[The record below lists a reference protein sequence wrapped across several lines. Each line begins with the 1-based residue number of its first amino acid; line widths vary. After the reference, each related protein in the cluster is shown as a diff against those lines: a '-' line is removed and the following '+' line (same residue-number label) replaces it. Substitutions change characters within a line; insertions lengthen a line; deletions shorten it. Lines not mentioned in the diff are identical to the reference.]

1 MRIRRISSRP
11 EESAT
16 AVVTEYRYDDAR
28 FEIYLGSDDFVDDL
42 HTLGFRNGVTG
53 YEPSLIYD
61 CARTVR
67 FSTSPINETVLDYKA
82 RYGKVSKLR
91 YDSKSGK
98 YGGKTVSVYG
108 HIPVDEASSFSSDA
122 HITPFYDDGSIN
134 LQVPASSTWNRRV
147 LD

>member
-1 MRIRRISSRP
+1 M
-11 EESAT
+11 
-16 AVVTEYRYDDAR
+16 
-28 FEIYLGSDDFVDDL
+28 
-42 HTLGFRNGVTG
+42 
-53 YEPSLIYD
+53 
-61 CARTVR
+61 
-67 FSTSPINETVLDYKA
+67 LDYKA

-134 LQVPASSTWNRRV
+134 LQVPASSTWNRTFWIDANKGYSPV
-147 LD
+147 LTLSLIHI